1 METKEIEIKD
11 IKEVVF
17 ERTETDKKDIQR
29 LGENILENGQLQPIR
44 VAPLESGGYNLIY
57 GSQRLEACKI
67 CNIPLIRADVLEEP
81 IGETQAMILNTIENG
96 QRQNLNLFDTFRQV
110 EKLIELGIKK
120 GDIARLHRRA
130 NSWVTDIQ
138 KIKDMPTDII
148 NAIKK
153 GEIGIAQIR
162 ELSAIPDKKK
172 IEILPQIRNSTVKK
186 TVQEIAEQH
195 RLSKVEID
203 LNKVND
209 DLEYYNEKLQES
221 KTAEGERDK
230 VKAKIERLKIEHKKI
245 IKQLKTIDKKGELD
259 KLLQSI
265 ATLDNKYY
273 PVVRG
278 IEQVEE
284 KIKSL
289 KAESSKLQ
297 YDEEKFK
304 QLETENVRLISQ
316 KADLTQ
322 KLNDVNS
329 KLGANKAR
337 YNKIKAVVKE
347 IETLNKEIEK
357 QTKFT
362 EKQRK
367 KVSDIEEEHK
377 TTIAHIDNKRTE
389 AKKFKKELDRNN
401 EIALEMIKLAK
412 EEGQLRGKAN
422 NKKAHEEKIEKL
434 NVQLRGLKAEL
445 KKTELEKPTENTTAQ

>member
-11 IKEVVF
+11 IKEAVF
-17 ERTETDKKDIQR
+17 ERAVYDKKELQL

-44 VAPLESGGYNLIY
+44 VAPLESGGFNLIY
-57 GSQRLEACKI
+57 GTQRKEACI
-67 CNIPLIRADVLEEP
+67 LCNIPRIRADVLDEP

-96 QRQNLNLFDTFRQV
+96 QRRNLNLFDTSRQV

-120 GDIARLHRRA
+120 GDIAKLHRRA

-138 KIKDMPTDII
+138 KIKEMPNDII

-153 GEIGIAQIR
+153 GEIGIAQVR

-203 LNKVND
+203 LKKVND
-209 DLEYYNEKLQES
+209 DLEYYNEKLEES
-221 KTAEGERDK
+221 ATAEGERDK
-230 VKAKIERLKIEHKKI
+230 VKSKIERLKIEQKKI

-273 PVVRG
+273 PVVTG
-278 IEQVEE
+278 ITESEE
-284 KIKSL
+284 KIKQL

-297 YDEEKFK
+297 YDETKFK

-322 KLNDVNS
+322 KLMDVNS
-329 KLGANKAR
+329 KLGSNKAR

-347 IETLNKEIEK
+347 IETFNKDIEK
-357 QTKFT
+357 QTKFI

-367 KVSDIEEEHK
+367 KVKDIEEEHK
-377 TTIAHIDNKRTE
+377 TTIAHIDNKRME
-389 AKKFKKELDRNN
+389 AKKFKKQLDRNN
-401 EIALEMIKLAK
+401 EIALEMVKLTK
-412 EEGQLRGKAN
+412 EEGQLRGRAN

-434 NVQLRGLKAEL
+434 NTQQRGLTAEL
-445 KKTELEKPTENTTAQ
+445 KKTELETTATAQ